1 MNPPARSAASPGV
14 VHLGLGAFH
23 RAHQALV
30 FDALLRAGDSRWGV
44 YGVAMHNTAL
54 ADALAAQGGRY
65 AVQIASAER
74 LQWVVPQA
82 LVATAVAAREPDSVG
97 HAITAPTTR
106 WITLTVTEKGYAAA
120 LAQLLL
126 RALAQRHANGLPGLT
141 IASCDNLSDN
151 GRQLQALLQREAQ
164 AQGLPA
170 AFTEWLATACAFPNS
185 MVDRIVPA
193 ATPQVQQAAREAMV
207 ACGEASLTEGA
218 LTTEAFWEWVI
229 EDRFADPGDA
239 QVLASTGVTVVP
251 DVRLFEE
258 AKLRMLNGSHSAMAC
273 IGTVA
278 GLAHVSDCV
287 AQSDVRRFV
296 HGLMTHEVG
305 PHLARSDWPAYR
317 DALLERFANPHLRHR
332 THQIANDST
341 QKIPQRWVPSAIAR
355 LQVGS
360 SVKRLA
366 FAAAA
371 WMRHARG
378 IDEQGRDYPLS
389 DPLADVVQTLARRH
403 AGDANA
409 TFDALGTLSA
419 VWGDALPRHAAW
431 RDAVVQALDAI
442 EQRGML
448 AALPSEEPR

>member
-1 MNPPARSAASPGV
+1 MNPPASSAAPPGV

-30 FDALLRAGDSRWGV
+30 FDQLLRAGDQRWGV
-44 YGVAMHNTAL
+44 FGVAMHNTAL

-65 AVQIASAER
+65 AVQIASASR

-82 LVATAVAAREPDSVG
+82 LQATAVAAREPESVVR
-97 HAITAPTTR
+97 AIASPATR
-106 WITLTVTEKGYAAA
+106 WITLTITEKGYATP

-126 RALAQRHANGLPGLT
+126 RALGQRHAAARPGLT
-141 IASCDNLSDN
+141 IASCDNLADN
-151 GRQLQALLQREAQ
+151 GHRLRALLLGQAQ
-164 AQGLPA
+164 AQGWPT
-170 AFTEWLATACAFPNS
+170 AFCHWLQEACAFPCS

-193 ATPQVQQAAREAMV
+193 ATPQLQQAAREAM
-207 ACGEASLTEGA
+207 AHRGEPLLVDSA
-218 LTTEAFWEWVI
+218 LATEAFWEWVI

-239 QVLASTGVTVVP
+239 SALAAAGVTVVP
-251 DVRLFEE
+251 DVRAFEE
-258 AKLRMLNGSHSAMAC
+258 AKLRLLNGSHSALAC

-278 GLAHVSDCV
+278 GLDHVSDCIV
-287 AQSDVRRFV
+287 QPAIRRFV
-296 HGLMTHEVG
+296 HGLMTREVG

-341 QKIPQRWVPSAIAR
+341 QKIPQRWVPAATNR
-355 LQVGS
+355 LRAGG

-378 IDEQGRDYPLS
+378 VDEQGREYPLS
-389 DPLADVVQTLARRH
+389 DPLADEVRTLARRH
-403 AGDANA
+403 AGDADA
-409 TFDALGTLSA
+409 SFDALGRLPA
-419 VWGDALPRHAAW
+419 VWGEELPRHAAW
-431 RDAVVQALDAI
+431 RAAVVHALEAI
-442 EQRGML
+442 DQRGML
-448 AALPSEEPR
+448 AALPCEDSE

>member
-1 MNPPARSAASPGV
+1 MTGV
-14 VHLGLGAFH
+14 
-23 RAHQALV
+23 QTCALPI
-30 FDALLRAGDSRWGV
+30 L

-82 LVATAVAAREPDSVG
+82 LVATAVAAREPESVIR
-97 HAITAPTTR
+97 AIAAPTTR

-126 RALAQRHANGLPGLT
+126 CALAQRHANGLPGLT

-151 GRQLQALLQREAQ
+151 GGQLQALLQREAH

-207 ACGEASLTEGA
+207 ARGEASLTEGA

-239 QVLASTGVTVVP
+239 QALANAGVTVVRDIRP
-251 DVRLFEE
+251 FEE

-278 GLAHVSDCV
+278 GL
-287 AQSDVRRFV
+287 
-296 HGLMTHEVG
+296 
-305 PHLARSDWPAYR
+305 P
-317 DALLERFANPHLRHR
+317 
-332 THQIANDST
+332 
-341 QKIPQRWVPSAIAR
+341 
-355 LQVGS
+355 
-360 SVKRLA
+360 
-366 FAAAA
+366 
-371 WMRHARG
+371 
-378 IDEQGRDYPLS
+378 
-389 DPLADVVQTLARRH
+389 
-403 AGDANA
+403 
-409 TFDALGTLSA
+409 
-419 VWGDALPRHAAW
+419 
-431 RDAVVQALDAI
+431 
-442 EQRGML
+442 
-448 AALPSEEPR
+448 